1 MNGSEMIVAVVI
13 VGALLVFLCWVS
25 TRDPKKTAKAVK
37 RL

>member
-13 VGALLVFLCWVS
+13 VGVLLVFLCWAS
-25 TRDPKKTAKAVK
+25 TRDSKKTAKAVK